1 MCSIVSEL
9 PTQLIGSPGPF
20 WLLVLWRWLI
30 FISLE
35 ILLSQVF
42 WNFLMKCFRRDLFYP
57 CWTFQWK
64 LMFIDIFCVCVRER
78 GRERESEYVCPP
90 CFELFLS
97 GCWTSWTGS
106 LTFFHFTFLFFIF
119 RGFDYTFWDM
129 SLTLFSKISFSA
141 FAFQFARVLIHSLTW
156 SCVTALSSCFMSAL
170 YSLIIWGS

>member
-1 MCSIVSEL
+1 MSKSIWIPTFHLEGVSLVCSIVSEL

-64 LMFIDIFCVCVRER
+64 LMFIDIFCVSVRER
-78 GRERESEYVCPP
+78 ERKREWVRVSSMFWTLFIWVLNLLDW
-90 CFELFLS
+90 FSDFLS
-97 GCWTSWTGS
+97 FYF
-106 LTFFHFTFLFFIF
+106 LTFHF
-119 RGFDYTFWDM
+119 
-129 SLTLFSKISFSA
+129 
-141 FAFQFARVLIHSLTW
+141 
-156 SCVTALSSCFMSAL
+156 
-170 YSLIIWGS
+170 